1 MSRRALRILM
11 IVLTLIGVGIASY
24 VTYVHYAGIKP
35 ACTAGESC
43 TKVQTS
49 IYSELAGVPV
59 ALMGLIGYIA
69 ILATLLAPESERTR
83 FATLAFTVGGFGFSA
98 YLTYRELFSIHAICE
113 WCVTS
118 AIDDDPDAA
127 LGLALYARCAR
138 TLAGRWIC
146 LRGSRRRRRGRQTR
160 RKLEDPSIGIVT
172 LYRRPREWP
181 REILRRARSNVER
194 RPGRCSLRS
203 TPPPLGDPRG
213 RPYPPTQRRA

>member
-1 MSRRALRILM
+1 MSRRALRIVTILLT
-11 IVLTLIGVGIASY
+11 VLGIGIAGY

-43 TKVQTS
+43 AKVQTS

-83 FATLAFTVGGFGFSA
+83 FATLALTLGGFGFSA

-118 AIDDDPDAA
+118 AVVMTLLMLLSAWRFMRGAPVSPGSGSAFAGPVDA
-127 LGLALYARCAR
+127 
-138 TLAGRWIC
+138 
-146 LRGSRRRRRGRQTR
+146 
-160 RKLEDPSIGIVT
+160 VT
-172 LYRRPREWP
+172 DGGVGV
-181 REILRRARSNVER
+181 N
-194 RPGRCSLRS
+194 
-203 TPPPLGDPRG
+203 
-213 RPYPPTQRRA
+213 